1 MLFDDSKTWRS
12 GRHPI
17 FQALATLSGVVLVN
31 VVALLVRWLGIVEVG
46 DRFPWMVAASFMLL
60 FAVFNSVLALSA
72 SSMNRYYTYSV
83 YSFAGVALL
92 SGLLAWG
99 LSSLSISEAGS
110 YRWIFIVVSI
120 GYMIFLG
127 LMSFLRTI
135 VEFAQREE
143 WNHPRMRNKP
153 KGRSRP

>member
-1 MLFDDSKTWRS
+1 MLFLDTKAWFSRS
-12 GRHPI
+12 HPV
-17 FQALATLSGVVLVN
+17 FQAMAVLAGVLIVN
-31 VVALLVRWLGIVEVG
+31 LFALLLKWSGIIAVG
-46 DRFPWMVAASFMLL
+46 ERFPWMVAASFMLL

-72 SSMNRYYTYSV
+72 KQMKNYYTYSV
-83 YSFAGVALL
+83 YSFAAVALIAGLVAWAL
-92 SGLLAWG
+92 SA
-99 LSSLSISEAGS
+99 LSISEAGS

-143 WNHPRMRNKP
+143 WNHPRIRNRR
-153 KGRSRP
+153 GRR